1 MTIKFTIT
9 QVITTLFY
17 RFSVVMTQTTS
28 LFDLYFDLNCTPVKA
43 RMGISDGSDIKSV
56 HRQTYKYLSED
67 SKPPL

>member
-43 RMGISDGSDIKSV
+43 RVGISDGSDIKSV
-56 HRQTYKYLSED
+56 HRQTHKYLSED